1 MASIATTA
9 APQQGRGATTA
20 GWIIS
25 GIVILFLAT
34 DGLIK
39 LVPLQPV
46 TDTMRAL
53 GWPTDPLSLRLLGVL
68 ILGPTLLYAWRR
80 TALVGAI
87 LLTAFLGGAV
97 ATQLRIGAPLLSHTL
112 FPLYHPA
119 AALRGAGLRETLF
132 EAWVDEAL
140 AGNQELQSYVQR
152 LDSGLV
158 DEDQEPPDELN

>member
-53 GWPTDPLSLRLLGVL
+53 GWPTNPLSLRLLGVL

-97 ATQLRIGAPLLSHTL
+97 AAQLRMGAPLLSHTL
-112 FPLYHPA
+112 FGVYLGALLWIGLYFREPRLR
-119 AALRGAGLRETLF
+119 ALLR
-132 EAWVDEAL
+132 
-140 AGNQELQSYVQR
+140 
-152 LDSGLV
+152 
-158 DEDQEPPDELN
+158 

>member
-1 MASIATTA
+1 MASIATAA
-9 APQQGRGATTA
+9 APRQGRGGTTA

-25 GIVILFLAT
+25 GVVILFLAM

-53 GWPTDPLSLRLLGVL
+53 GWPTDPLLLRLLGVL

-87 LLTAFLGGAV
+87 LLTAFLSGAV
-97 ATQLRIGAPLLSHTL
+97 ATQLRMGAPLLSHTL
-112 FPLYHPA
+112 FGVYHGALLWIGLYFREPRLR
-119 AALRGAGLRETLF
+119 ALLR
-132 EAWVDEAL
+132 
-140 AGNQELQSYVQR
+140 
-152 LDSGLV
+152 
-158 DEDQEPPDELN
+158 

>member
-1 MASIATTA
+1 MASIATAA

-53 GWPTDPLSLRLLGVL
+53 GWPTDPLLLRLLGVL

-97 ATQLRIGAPLLSHTL
+97 ATQLRIGAPLLTHTL
-112 FPLYHPA
+112 FGVYLGALLWIGLYFREPRLR
-119 AALRGAGLRETLF
+119 ALLR
-132 EAWVDEAL
+132 
-140 AGNQELQSYVQR
+140 
-152 LDSGLV
+152 
-158 DEDQEPPDELN
+158 

>member
-1 MASIATTA
+1 MASIATAA

-53 GWPTDPLSLRLLGVL
+53 GWPTDPLLLRLLGVL

-97 ATQLRIGAPLLSHTL
+97 ATQVRIAAPLFSHVL
-112 FPLYHPA
+112 FGVYLG
-119 AALRGAGLRETLF
+119 LILWIGLWLREPRLRALF
-132 EAWVDEAL
+132 A
-140 AGNQELQSYVQR
+140 
-152 LDSGLV
+152 
-158 DEDQEPPDELN
+158 

>member
-1 MASIATTA
+1 MASIATAA
-9 APQQGRGATTA
+9 APGQGRGTTAA

-25 GIVILFLAT
+25 GIVILFLVV
-34 DGLIK
+34 DGLMK

-53 GWPTDPLSLRLLGVL
+53 GWPSDPLLLRLLGVL

-97 ATQLRIGAPLLSHTL
+97 AAQLRIGAPLLSHTL
-112 FPLYHPA
+112 FGVYLGGLLWIGLY
-119 AALRGAGLRETLF
+119 LREPRLR
-132 EAWVDEAL
+132 AL
-140 AGNQELQSYVQR
+140 LR
-152 LDSGLV
+152 
-158 DEDQEPPDELN
+158 